1 MLFEYIYIYIF
12 LLLLSSNSMNH
23 KKYNYYIIILLLYN
37 YLKNPISFEEIKI
50 LISISSVSRINFSYA
65 NDHPSE

>member
-1 MLFEYIYIYIF
+1 
-12 LLLLSSNSMNH
+12 MNH

-50 LISISSVSRINFSYA
+50 LISILSVSRINFSYA
-65 NDHPSE
+65 NDHPER

>member
-1 MLFEYIYIYIF
+1 
-12 LLLLSSNSMNH
+12 MNH

-50 LISISSVSRINFSYA
+50 LISISSVSRIYFSYA